1 MLNHKLNLSIFSFK
15 IKRRQSSNGDELQI
29 DDFLSSTYPGPDPFS
44 TFSERILATLSTP
57 YTNRNG
63 TLGAIQAGWHN
74 IDVSRRILD
83 ITLDGG
89 ITGIKQSLI
98 GSGSKPSRQTI
109 DTRDIVALR
118 YFVRIWMPS
127 LTSSGYI
134 FLQSYTSYTI
144 KPLIQDVLLSVLRQ
158 KGHTLIGD
166 RINRTTTKQRMEEF
180 FAKGV
185 PIALSIIN
193 KPSEYDISVPSPTSA
208 IITLKGGNL
217 PTTANL
223 TEDSIKDLARERFG
237 ITLSE
242 EDYSYQYKVKYQI
255 TNDRGEKEQ
264 KECLLEA
271 QDGAQLIPNII
282 IPEDYIDSDNY
293 PITSRMQQLCDD
305 EINQINSE
313 HQEG

>member
-1 MLNHKLNLSIFSFK
+1 MPNHKLNLSLFSFE
-15 IKRRQSSNGDELQI
+15 IKRIRSSNSNQLEMDE
-29 DDFLSSTYPGPDPFS
+29 FLSLAYPGTDSFR
-44 TFSERILATLSTP
+44 TFSERILGTLSTP

-89 ITGIKQSLI
+89 ITGITQSLI
-98 GSGSKPSRQTI
+98 GSGSEPSRQTI

-144 KPLIQDVLLSVLRQ
+144 KPLIQDVLLSELRQ
-158 KGHTLIGD
+158 TGHTLIGD
-166 RINRTTTKQRMEEF
+166 RINRTTTQRRIEEF
-180 FAKGV
+180 FARGV
-185 PIALSIIN
+185 PISLSIIN
-193 KPSEYDISVPSPTSA
+193 RPSEYDTSVPSTTSA

-217 PTTANL
+217 PMPANL

-237 ITLSE
+237 ITLSQ

-264 KECLLEA
+264 KECFLEA

-282 IPEDYIDSDNY
+282 IPEDCINSNNY
-293 PITSRMQQLCDD
+293 PIINKMQRLCDD
-305 EINQINSE
+305 EINQIDSE
-313 HQEG
+313 SQEG

>member
-1 MLNHKLNLSIFSFK
+1 MPNHNLNLSLFSFE
-15 IKRRQSSNGDELQI
+15 ITRIRSSNSDQLEMDE
-29 DDFLSSTYPGPDPFS
+29 FLSSAYPGTDSFR
-44 TFSERILATLSTP
+44 TFSERILNALLTP
-57 YTNRNG
+57 YINRNR

-89 ITGIKQSLI
+89 ITGIRQSLI
-98 GSGSKPSRQTI
+98 GSGSEPSRQTI
-109 DTRDIVALR
+109 NTLDIVALR

-127 LTSSGYI
+127 LSCSGYI

-144 KPLIQDVLLSVLRQ
+144 KPLIQDVLLSELR
-158 KGHTLIGD
+158 
-166 RINRTTTKQRMEEF
+166 
-180 FAKGV
+180 GV

-193 KPSEYDISVPSPTSA
+193 KPSVYDISAPSTTSA
-208 IITLKGGNL
+208 TITLKGGI
-217 PTTANL
+217 PSIPDL
-223 TEDSIKDLARERFG
+223 TRDSIKDLARERFG

-271 QDGAQLIPNII
+271 QDGARLIPNII
-282 IPEDYIDSDNY
+282 IPEDCIDSDNY

>member
-1 MLNHKLNLSIFSFK
+1 MPNHNLNLSLFSFE
-15 IKRRQSSNGDELQI
+15 IKRIRSSNSDQLEMDE
-29 DDFLSSTYPGPDPFS
+29 FLSSAYPGTDSFR
-44 TFSERILATLSTP
+44 TFSERILNALLTP
-57 YTNRNG
+57 YINRNR

-89 ITGIKQSLI
+89 ITGIRQSLI
-98 GSGSKPSRQTI
+98 GSGSEPSRQTI
-109 DTRDIVALR
+109 NTLDIVALR

-127 LTSSGYI
+127 LSCSGYI

-144 KPLIQDVLLSVLRQ
+144 KPLIQDVLLSELRQ
-158 KGHTLIGD
+158 TGHNLIGE
-166 RINRTTTKQRMEEF
+166 RINRTTTRQRIEEF
-180 FAKGV
+180 IARGV

-193 KPSEYDISVPSPTSA
+193 KPSVYDISVPSTTSA
-208 IITLKGGNL
+208 TITLKGGI
-217 PTTANL
+217 PSIPDL
-223 TEDSIKDLARERFG
+223 TRDSIKDLARERFG

-271 QDGAQLIPNII
+271 QDGARLIPNII
-282 IPEDYIDSDNY
+282 IPEDCIDSDNY